1 MSAGQLLNYLSFG
14 VIIKNLPF
22 LGPLCTR
29 SGVSFASS
37 FNVYDFQSLASITK
51 TEKHSTSGVRN
62 LETKDKSPQPN
73 KRKVALEARQENFE
87 GLKPF
92 EVKLKMISLNQCVS
106 FYFYIF
112 SLKWK
117 YWPSILGIG

>member
-1 MSAGQLLNYLSFG
+1 MSA
-14 VIIKNLPF
+14 
-22 LGPLCTR
+22 
-29 SGVSFASS
+29 GVSFASS

-92 EVKLKMISLNQCVS
+92 EVKLKMISLNQCAKKLMLREAKELERELEAV
-106 FYFYIF
+106 
-112 SLKWK
+112 KQQVVQDMK
-117 YWPSILGIG
+117 EEG